1 LRKEWVK
8 VPDLETRQKATHTL
22 KENVWNFVPHV
33 YYGEWKTPIA
43 HRRNVTGWNN
53 CPGVVPFWNV
63 HKT

>member
-1 LRKEWVK
+1 VGEGA
-8 VPDLETRQKATHTL
+8 DLETRQKATHTL